1 MSGFQTASGSI
12 YYIDSVNK
20 LVCGGALGDNWIPYV
35 SLSAII
41 GCNATIV
48 LITGQII
55 NTNIVLSYI

>member
-1 MSGFQTASGSI
+1 MNGFQTASGSV
-12 YYIDSVNK
+12 YYVDSINK
-20 LVCGGALGDNWIPYV
+20 LVSGGTLGSTWIPYV